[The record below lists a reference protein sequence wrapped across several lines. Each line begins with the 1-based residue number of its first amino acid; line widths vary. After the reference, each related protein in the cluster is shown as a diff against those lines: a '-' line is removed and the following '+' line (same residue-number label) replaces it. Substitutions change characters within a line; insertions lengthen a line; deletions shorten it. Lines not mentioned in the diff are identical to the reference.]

1 MKTVA
6 AVVFLV
12 GLAAFGVIA
21 WAVRRVALAGRL
33 DPGDVVVFGVL
44 AAFGALCMALAWMFF
59 RDHGVTLP
67 VPAAK
72 PESPRRVG
80 ISRLCAAAGVIL
92 LILAVLIP
100 ETWYPGIL
108 LFAGLAFLCVSHILT
123 PCVERLEQLRK
134 ARESMR
140 QL

>member
-6 AVVFLV
+6 AVVLLV

-44 AAFGALCMALAWMFF
+44 AAFGALCMVLAWQFF
-59 RDHGVTLP
+59 RERGVTLP
-67 VPAAK
+67 VAAAK

-80 ISRLCAAAGVIL
+80 ISRLCAAAGVVL
-92 LILAVLIP
+92 LILAVLLP
-100 ETWYPGIL
+100 ETWYPAAL

-134 ARESMR
+134 ARDSMR

>member
-6 AVVFLV
+6 AVVFMV

-21 WAVRRVALAGRL
+21 WAVRRVVLAGRL
-33 DPGDVVVFGVL
+33 DPGDVGVFAVL
-44 AAFGALCMALAWMFF
+44 AAFGLFCMVLAWQFF
-59 RDHGVTLP
+59 RAPGVTLP
-67 VPAAK
+67 KAAPRPA
-72 PESPRRVG
+72 SPRRVG
-80 ISRLCAAAGVIL
+80 VSRVCAAIGVVL

-100 ETWYPGIL
+100 ETWYPVVL
-108 LFAGLAFLCVSHILT
+108 LFVGLGFLCVSHILT
-123 PCVERLEQLRK
+123 PCVERLEQLKK